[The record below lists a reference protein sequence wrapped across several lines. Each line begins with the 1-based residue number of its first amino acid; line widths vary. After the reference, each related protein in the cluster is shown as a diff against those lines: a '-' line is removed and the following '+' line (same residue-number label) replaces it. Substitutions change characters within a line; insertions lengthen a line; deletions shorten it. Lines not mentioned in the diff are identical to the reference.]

1 MKARE
6 VIEQTQKNLKRR
18 WKFIEGKERPIVY
31 AGLALAFILLS
42 VFIYMS
48 YNAICEKHMLQMI
61 HLSFRALR

>member
-31 AGLALAFILLS
+31 IGLALAFILLS

-48 YNAICEKHMLQMI
+48 YKAICEKHLLQM
-61 HLSFRALR
+61 